1 MSRKKS
7 FLCLV
12 GLLLVS
18 SACGRAP
25 LPSSPVTTAPAGRD
39 TLAVTQVPVLP
50 SRAVASSTITPSA
63 APTDTPTPTPDTRLP
78 PERWQEW
85 PVIPT
90 PSDYMRVVY
99 QRGLAAGRDAT
110 HFSKV
115 GDCQNVDT
123 YFLSVF
129 DRPGEYS
136 LGAQYAYLQPTIDHF
151 RGSWSR
157 KSQAVRGGMNVASVL
172 SPLWADPQQCEK
184 GETPLACEIRLHNPS
199 IVIVSME
206 TWWGQKPAETYEAYL
221 RQVVEY
227 ILAQNIVPILAT
239 KADNLEG
246 DHSINAAIARVAYD
260 YDIPLWNFWAAVQP
274 LPNHG
279 LSPDGFHLTFA
290 RNFFDDPVRMQN
302 AWPWRNL
309 TALQT
314 LDTVWRTLRQP

>member
-7 FLCLV
+7 FLCFF

-18 SACGRAP
+18 VACGRAS
-25 LPSSPVTTAPAGRD
+25 LPSSPMTTMPAGRD
-39 TLAVTQVPVLP
+39 TVVVTQPVLP

-63 APTDTPTPTPDTRLP
+63 APTDPPTPTPDTRLP

-110 HFSKV
+110 HFSKI

-199 IVIVSME
+199 IVIISME

-260 YDIPLWNFWAAVQP
+260 YDLPLWNFWAAVQP

-314 LDTVWRTLRQP
+314 LDTVWRTLRRP